1 MMMMNKADGSV
12 NYIIW
17 ILGKEAYIE
26 PDVPDV
32 PDESVNSDG
41 VCECEERK
49 GGGRYKCEPLSQAI
63 QEPGASKAQLAH
75 ASPYH
80 ADRGSSS
87 TVSTTATT
95 PWHPHHA
102 DQPASSAASF

>member
-1 MMMMNKADGSV
+1 MMMNKADGSV

-41 VCECEERK
+41 VCECKERK

-63 QEPGASKAQLAH
+63 QEPGASKAELAH
-75 ASPYH
+75 VYQ
-80 ADRGSSS
+80 
-87 TVSTTATT
+87 
-95 PWHPHHA
+95 W
-102 DQPASSAASF
+102 